1 MCRWWGFAKTI
12 DNDLRETDFTF
23 GYNTALETATDALD
37 KLHTT
42 AESHHRVM
50 ILEVMGRYAG
60 WIALESGIAGGA
72 DVILIPEIPFEFDKI
87 CASVKARAAR
97 GSRFSIIVAAEGAFP
112 AGGDRVVAKSARR
125 SQQY

>member
-1 MCRWWGFAKTI
+1 LQLQEKGIPIVAVPKTI
-12 DNDLRETDFTF
+12 DNDLLETDVTF

-37 KLHTT
+37 KLHST

-72 DVILIPEIPFEFDKI
+72 DVILIPEIPFDITHI
-87 CASVKARAAR
+87 CDAIEQRRRR
-97 GSRFSIIVAAEGAFP
+97 GSRVWSVITAVCGA
-112 AGGDRVVAKSARR
+112 GVVSAL
-125 SQQY
+125 